1 MWKVFEIS
9 VNLFQVIIIIQTI
22 TKYLGTKYVNWKGKL
37 SSIIAVLILFV
48 ELNYV
53 NTQTI
58 FEGLAIVIP
67 ILITFIY
74 ALVALQG
81 SWKKKLYCSALIMI
95 FIIGVTS
102 VTLNLIGILS
112 GDSYLTLVEKQNGVR
127 IISLVIIQV
136 LIFYTTRIFIYRKD
150 DDVGELPWDMWL
162 ITIIIPMI
170 SIVILTFVLEISI
183 NTTNA
188 FRDSGLKMAIFA
200 SLGIFLTNIL
210 IYLMYIKLKKDTSER
225 IEYELL
231 KQRYD
236 IQEQNIKDIK
246 LLYSHLQKVK
256 HDVKHHINL
265 LKILLKNNKTSEAL
279 KYLSE
284 YSELDFSANQ
294 DTIFCDNMIIN
305 YIINTKTKIMEKN
318 SIKFY
323 CDICENIGGISD
335 IDLNI
340 ILGNLLDNA
349 IEACNKEIVD
359 EKEINLSI
367 YKKASYLV
375 IAVYNTFTGNLENLY
390 HMQTTKKNQEEHGFG
405 LESVKDCL
413 KKYNGTLNI
422 ESDNSRI
429 VIKCLLEL

>member
-1 MWKVFEIS
+1 MWKLFEIS

-22 TKYLGTKYVNWKGKL
+22 TKYLGAKYANWKGKL

-74 ALVALQG
+74 AIVALQG
-81 SWKKKLYCSALIMI
+81 SWKKKLYCSVLIMI

-112 GDSYLTLVEKQNGVR
+112 GDSYLSLVEEQNGVR
-127 IISLVIIQV
+127 IISLIIIQV
-136 LIFYTTRIFIYRKD
+136 LIFYTTRIFIYKRD

-200 SLGIFLTNIL
+200 SLGIFATNIL

-265 LKILLKNNKTSEAL
+265 LKILLENNKTSEAL

-323 CDICENIGGISD
+323 CDISENIGGISD
-335 IDLNI
+335 LDLNI

-375 IAVYNTFTGNLENLY
+375 IAVYNTFTGNLDNLY
-390 HMQTTKKNQEEHGFG
+390 HMQTTKKNKEEHGFG

>member
-22 TKYLGTKYVNWKGKL
+22 TKYLGTKYANWKGKL

-170 SIVILTFVLEISI
+170 SIVILNSQLE
-183 NTTNA
+183 
-188 FRDSGLKMAIFA
+188 F
-200 SLGIFLTNIL
+200 
-210 IYLMYIKLKKDTSER
+210 
-225 IEYELL
+225 
-231 KQRYD
+231 
-236 IQEQNIKDIK
+236 
-246 LLYSHLQKVK
+246 
-256 HDVKHHINL
+256 
-265 LKILLKNNKTSEAL
+265 
-279 KYLSE
+279 
-284 YSELDFSANQ
+284 
-294 DTIFCDNMIIN
+294 
-305 YIINTKTKIMEKN
+305 
-318 SIKFY
+318 
-323 CDICENIGGISD
+323 
-335 IDLNI
+335 
-340 ILGNLLDNA
+340 
-349 IEACNKEIVD
+349 
-359 EKEINLSI
+359 
-367 YKKASYLV
+367 
-375 IAVYNTFTGNLENLY
+375 
-390 HMQTTKKNQEEHGFG
+390 
-405 LESVKDCL
+405 
-413 KKYNGTLNI
+413 
-422 ESDNSRI
+422 
-429 VIKCLLEL
+429 